1 MCSQREEPER
11 EMSSEQEA
19 DLRAFYDALMRQLQ
33 AEGWERGWAAVKAQ
47 ILDVVT
53 EVNRHVSGLPAG
65 VSCGAS
71 GAGAAVSSDTS
82 ASSMRASA
90 ASVSSVQDPPVG
102 RARRSSRTGT
112 AQPAT
117 TQQASVGDRPGSE
130 LGMSCAAAGYAG
142 GGAASSILGSAAG
155 AAGFEF
161 VVSGTGPRAHV
172 LQTVA
177 GQSLLCGRFGQCD
190 CVMGHEE
197 RDGVLG
203 ENLHIGRV
211 QFIAMRTAGEIAIL
225 DCWSKCG
232 TRTVQRGEPGAL
244 LLASCPGSRS
254 ILLFS
259 PTERFVLEV
268 GEQAR
273 VIFNPEAADAVPPPA
288 PPPVSP
294 MKGADCGTAAA
305 GANQW
310 PVAEAARH

>member
-1 MCSQREEPER
+1 M
-11 EMSSEQEA
+11 
-19 DLRAFYDALMRQLQ
+19 
-33 AEGWERGWAAVKAQ
+33 
-47 ILDVVT
+47 
-53 EVNRHVSGLPAG
+53 
-65 VSCGAS
+65 CGAKRS
-71 GAGAAVSSDTS
+71 LRVCAVGGCDRSVLWPLFPRSPS
-82 ASSMRASA
+82 AYGPVSRGQKPNPPPRPREPG
-90 ASVSSVQDPPVG
+90 ASVHPTPP
-102 RARRSSRTGT
+102 
-112 AQPAT
+112 
-117 TQQASVGDRPGSE
+117 ASVPQFTVPLR
-130 LGMSCAAAGYAG
+130 
-142 GGAASSILGSAAG
+142 
-155 AAGFEF
+155 
-161 VVSGTGPRAHV
+161 PRAP
-172 LQTVA
+172 A
-177 GQSLLCGRFGQCD
+177 P
-190 CVMGHEE
+190 
-197 RDGVLG
+197 
-203 ENLHIGRV
+203 